1 MNTIISLIVGAV
13 VGSIAVVGGVSA
25 YSAASSDTSSVPRI
39 VSGSN
44 VTYADE

>member
-13 VGSIAVVGGVSA
+13 VGAIAVIGGVSA
-25 YSAASSDTSSVPRI
+25 YGAASTDTSSVPQI
-39 VSGSN
+39 VNGSN